1 MKNKLIK
8 SGATSLWGGRFDKDT
23 SELMRKINSSIGF
36 DRRLYKQ
43 DILGSKCHVRMLAKC
58 HIITNSESL
67 KLISALDKVE
77 SEIESGKFAFSEE
90 YEDIHLN
97 IEKRVIQIIGAIG
110 GKLNTAR
117 SRNDQ
122 VATDLRLW
130 VRDSIDELDASIT
143 LLQSSLFDHIENHF
157 DTVMPGFTHL
167 QPAQPVTLGHH
178 LLAYIQMF
186 GRDRERISDTRKR
199 LNECPLGAAALAGT
213 SFNIDRNMTSRE
225 MGFDRPMENSIDAV
239 SDRDFVVESL
249 SNIALISMHLSRIA
263 EEMVL
268 WANPAFGFI
277 TISDSFSTG
286 SSIMPQKKNPDAA
299 ELVRGKTGRIIGA
312 LVSLLTML
320 KGLPL
325 SYSKD
330 MQEDKE
336 PIFDAFENI
345 LLCLSAIRGMLDNI
359 TFMSGKMSEM
369 AKAGYTTATELADW
383 LVKEKKIPFREAHG
397 IVGKIV
403 LLAEKNMCYL
413 EELKL
418 EQLKNIEPK
427 ITKEIYSVLNVNSSV
442 KSKTSYGSTNPKEVK
457 KLLKR
462 AKKRWL

>member
-1 MKNKLIK
+1 MKKKLKK
-8 SGATSLWGGRFDKDT
+8 SGATSLWGGRFDNDT
-23 SELMRKINSSIGF
+23 SKLMRKINSSISF
-36 DRRLYKQ
+36 DKKLYKH
-43 DILGSKCHVRMLAKC
+43 DILGSKCHIKMLAKC
-58 HIITNSESL
+58 NIITNYESIKLL
-67 KLISALDKVE
+67 KALDKVE
-77 SEIESGKFAFSEE
+77 FEIDSGKFVFNEE

-97 IEKRVIQIIGAIG
+97 IERRVIELIGPIG

-130 VRDSIDELDASIT
+130 TRDSLDELDVMIAS
-143 LLQSSLFDHIENHF
+143 LQGSIFTHIEKHSG
-157 DTVMPGFTHL
+157 TIMPGFTHL

-186 GRDRERISDTRKR
+186 GRDRERLLDTRKR

-213 SFNIDRNMTSRE
+213 SFNIDRKMTSKQ

-239 SDRDFVVESL
+239 SDRDFVLESL
-249 SNIALISMHLSRIA
+249 SNLTLISIHLSRIA
-263 EEMVL
+263 EEIIL

-277 TISDSFSTG
+277 NISDSFSTG

-299 ELVRGKTGRIIGA
+299 ELVRGKTGRIIA
-312 LVSLLTML
+312 DLVSVLTML

-336 PIFDAFENI
+336 PIFDSFESIFICISAIKGMFENI
-345 LLCLSAIRGMLDNI
+345 TFVSSNMKKMAID
-359 TFMSGKMSEM
+359 
-369 AKAGYTTATELADW
+369 GYTTATELADW
-383 LVKEKKIPFREAHG
+383 LVRAKNLPFREAHG

-403 LLAEKNMCYL
+403 LLAEKKACYL

-418 EQLKNIEPK
+418 EELQNIEPK
-427 ITKEIYSVLNVNSSV
+427 ITNEVYSVLSVDSSV
-442 KSKTSYGSTNPKEVK
+442 KAKLSYGSTNPKEVK